1 MLAYLNINSLRLKF
15 DKLVEWTKSNVE
27 SLMLL
32 ERKLGNSFPEGQFL
46 TERTAGLIELTRKVM
61 EEVKSFCKRRYS
73 IKLFVGGLIFVLVAI
88 CSYILNR
95 GIITNYVEIK
105 KKEEKTALGHINS
118 NKRQASNKRLPLIS
132 VVPFHNQI

>member
-61 EEVKSFCKRRYS
+61 EEVKSY
-73 IKLFVGGLIFVLVAI
+73 L
-88 CSYILNR
+88 
-95 GIITNYVEIK
+95 
-105 KKEEKTALGHINS
+105 
-118 NKRQASNKRLPLIS
+118 
-132 VVPFHNQI
+132 